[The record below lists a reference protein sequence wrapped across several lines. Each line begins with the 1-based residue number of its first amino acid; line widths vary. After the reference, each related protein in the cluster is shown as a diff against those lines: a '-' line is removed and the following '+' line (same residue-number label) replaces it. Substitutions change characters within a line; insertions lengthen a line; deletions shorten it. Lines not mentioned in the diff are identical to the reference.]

1 MRFRREA
8 VASIESML
16 YFLYMAKGINK
27 ETGRSHRR
35 IDRAGT
41 RNGRLVFVREI
52 GINKHKH
59 TVWLAVCDCGVEVRT
74 ATPSK
79 TKSCG
84 CLRSELSAQ
93 RASARRVLSDK
104 EREESAKR
112 NAARQRQRRKH
123 CPVRNMQARLSRL
136 HRHALSQIGAIKKSP
151 TFESLG
157 YSVDEFVN
165 HIERQFK
172 DGMSWENMSEW
183 QIDHI
188 IPISSAKTEDDVVAL
203 NQLSNLRP
211 MWAAENNKKKDK
223 REVLL

>member
-1 MRFRREA
+1 LSAIALVENL
-8 VASIESML
+8 L
-16 YFLYMAKGINK
+16 YFRYMAKGVNK

-41 RNGRLVFVREI
+41 RNGRLVFVREV
-52 GINKHKH
+52 GISKHKKPI
-59 TVWLAVCDCGVEVRT
+59 WLAICDCGSEVKT
-74 ATPSK
+74 QQPHK

-84 CLRSELSAQ
+84 CLRSELAAQ

-112 NAARQRQRRKH
+112 NAARQREKRKN

-157 YSVDEFVN
+157 YSVDEFVT

-172 DGMSWENMSEW
+172 DGMSWKNMSEW

-211 MWAAENNKKKDK
+211 MWAADNNKKKDK

>member
-1 MRFRREA
+1 MENL
-8 VASIESML
+8 L
-16 YFLYMAKGINK
+16 YFRYMVKGVNK
-27 ETGRSHRR
+27 KTGRSHRR
-35 IDRAGT
+35 IDRTGI
-41 RNGRLVFVREI
+41 RNGRLVFMREV

-59 TVWLAVCDCGVEVRT
+59 TVWLAVCDCGVEVGT

-84 CLRSELSAQ
+84 CLRSELAAQ

-112 NAARQRQRRKH
+112 NAARQRKRRKH
-123 CPVRNMQARLSRL
+123 CPVRNMQSRLSRL

-157 YSVDEFVN
+157 YSVDEFVT

-172 DGMSWENMSEW
+172 DGMSWENMRDW

-188 IPISSAKTEDDVVAL
+188 VPISSARTEDDIIAL

-211 MWAAENNKKKDK
+211 MWASDNNKKKAK